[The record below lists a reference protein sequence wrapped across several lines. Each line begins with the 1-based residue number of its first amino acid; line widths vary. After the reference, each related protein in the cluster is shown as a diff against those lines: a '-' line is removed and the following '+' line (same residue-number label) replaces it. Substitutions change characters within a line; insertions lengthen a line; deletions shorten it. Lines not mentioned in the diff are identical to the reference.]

1 MVGFAQFTIGPA
13 KGRPRWLNPPAV
25 GGTTMSKKI
34 EIDPSILANLT
45 RRAVLS
51 SSMGLGIIA
60 AAKLLGGARSLAKDA
75 ASAGAPNPQSGPNL
89 ASLAPGHFPARANRV
104 VDIHIND
111 PVSQ

>member
-1 MVGFAQFTIGPA
+1 MVGGWRFRSRSTHPT
-13 KGRPRWLNPPAV
+13 V

-60 AAKLLGGARSLAKDA
+60 AAKLLGAARSLAKDA
-75 ASAGAPNPQSGPNL
+75 TSAGAPNPQSGPNL
-89 ASLAPGHFPARANRV
+89 GKRTTGHFPARPTRGTASHV
-104 VDIHIND
+104 KGAVC
-111 PVSQ
+111 QGA